1 LQYTPTRCARRYLG
15 DGRTAAECVYHVSLK
30 EIVEALISTPAY
42 ASLLDHE
49 NVRRSNPTWASDVYD
64 TPAWKEAMGPP
75 TSRLSRIGF
84 LFCVDGIPAF
94 KKYVLLCVCHVMVGS
109 VRSALGAPTGVQVGL
124 SHRWSL
130 V

>member
-1 LQYTPTRCARRYLG
+1 MQHTHTYAARRYLG
-15 DGRTAAECVYHVSLK
+15 DGRTAAECVYHFPLK
-30 EIVEALISTPAY
+30 ERVEALINTPAY

-84 LFCVDGIPAF
+84 LFCIDGIPAF
-94 KKYVLLCVCHVMVGS
+94 KKYVLLYVSCYGWECSVSVGCANR
-109 VRSALGAPTGVQVGL
+109 RSGRVE
-124 SHRWSL
+124 
-130 V
+130 